1 MSDSKPFWLKIAEA
15 AGAALLGALTKKN
28 LETAGA
34 GPDAMAGAA
43 TGALDLPTFS
53 DPIAA
58 EEELQRGR
66 IVAFMRMQ
74 LGKSYELGVEVQNGH
89 EDEASS
95 WDCSE
100 AVEHAYER
108 AGLMIPDGA
117 QQQYDACQ
125 AVHHPEAGD
134 LGFLWSDKRGKIG
147 HVLVCSERGSIIH
160 AVGGRGV
167 VEDPI
172 AMWTM
177 HPRWRGWRRH
187 VDFARPKED
196 RA

>member
-1 MSDSKPFWLKIAEA
+1 MSAPVVKPWWLYLFE
-15 AGAALLGALTKKN
+15 ALLATMTKKR
-28 LETAGA
+28 LEAAGA
-34 GPDAMAGAA
+34 GPDAMGGAV
-43 TGALDLPTFS
+43 TGALDMPTFGN
-53 DPIAA
+53 PVEA

-66 IVAFMRMQ
+66 IVTFMRTQ
-74 LGKSYELGVEVQNGH
+74 LGKSYQLGVEVQPGH

-125 AVHHPEAGD
+125 GVKEPAAGD

-147 HVLVCSERGSIIH
+147 HVMVASGQGSVIH

-167 VEDPI
+167 VEDPVDQW
-172 AMWTM
+172 AH

-187 VDFARPKED
+187 VEFARPIGD